1 MASGPDS
8 SKLSKEL
15 FCPVCLDVF
24 VDPVETDCGH
34 YFCRACIGRYWK
46 PRDHLECPE
55 CWAVCSNVLRKNRF
69 VSDLVDS
76 YRQTNARAVGQS
88 DGALCMTHGRKLDRF
103 CLTDKKLICLDCR
116 DTRKHQQHRVLILQ
130 EAAEEF
136 KAELRISLS
145 KITDGRAKQ
154 VQDKQRYEILLAKL
168 QSNTRDAERKIKEFY
183 RKLRTILEEE
193 EVSLLEKLR
202 KEEADG
208 TKKLKKKLQN
218 LPEEIYSMERRII
231 EIEKDLAQQ
240 DHFTFLQKIAAAQQ
254 SVKLEP
260 FKEEILSVELET
272 HKYLGPQLFY
282 TWKKM
287 LKEIDTVPAALTF
300 DRETAAPNV
309 QVTGDN
315 RRAVKR
321 HFSGKVP
328 DSPQRFGQDAVLAAE
343 GFTAGAHYWEAEVE
357 VLHDMQQIKDTLLG
371 VACTSVQRKGDSP
384 CNPENGFW
392 VCPVGKLV
400 ELWQRRRTA
409 EVSEKRKF
417 TVGVYLNYEEGTV
430 SFYDADAMSHVHTIS
445 GEFTEKVYPYFKL
458 VHAMRFHCFN
468 FYVSVT

>member
-154 VQDKQRYEILLAKL
+154 VQDKQRYEILLAK
-168 QSNTRDAERKIKEFY
+168 
-183 RKLRTILEEE
+183 
-193 EVSLLEKLR
+193 
-202 KEEADG
+202 
-208 TKKLKKKLQN
+208 
-218 LPEEIYSMERRII
+218 
-231 EIEKDLAQQ
+231 
-240 DHFTFLQKIAAAQQ
+240 LQKIAAAQQ

>member
-1 MASGPDS
+1 
-8 SKLSKEL
+8 LSKEL

-34 YFCRACIGRYWK
+34 YFCSVERCKSPIPFETAQR
-46 PRDHLECPE
+46 
-55 CWAVCSNVLRKNRF
+55 CSCTQAFAKGPKLH
-69 VSDLVDS
+69 
-76 YRQTNARAVGQS
+76 YRQYIDLGGLLLT
-88 DGALCMTHGRKLDRF
+88 LHG
-103 CLTDKKLICLDCR
+103 I
-116 DTRKHQQHRVLILQ
+116 
-130 EAAEEF
+130 E
-136 KAELRISLS
+136 

-154 VQDKQRYEILLAKL
+154 VQDKQRNKTFHFK
-168 QSNTRDAERKIKEFY
+168 SNTRDAERKIKEFY

-240 DHFTFLQKIAAAQQ
+240 DHFTFLQVILALL

-282 TWKKM
+282 TWKKKISLS
-287 LKEIDTVPAALTF
+287 LKQKSPRLPAALTF

>member
-1 MASGPDS
+1 QEGIYYYHA
-8 SKLSKEL
+8 L
-15 FCPVCLDVF
+15 
-24 VDPVETDCGH
+24 
-34 YFCRACIGRYWK
+34 
-46 PRDHLECPE
+46 
-55 CWAVCSNVLRKNRF
+55 VL
-69 VSDLVDS
+69 
-76 YRQTNARAVGQS
+76 
-88 DGALCMTHGRKLDRF
+88 
-103 CLTDKKLICLDCR
+103 
-116 DTRKHQQHRVLILQ
+116 LQ
-130 EAAEEF
+130 
-136 KAELRISLS
+136 AELRISLS

-154 VQDKQRYEILLAKL
+154 VQDKQRFVLFCANT
-168 QSNTRDAERKIKEFY
+168 SNTRDAERKIKEFY

-240 DHFTFLQKIAAAQQ
+240 DHFTFLQVVRPTFTIT
-254 SVKLEP
+254 
-260 FKEEILSVELET
+260 LSFI
-272 HKYLGPQLFY
+272 YLRIVFSCHLLNCFF
-282 TWKKM
+282 
-287 LKEIDTVPAALTF
+287 LCFPAALTF